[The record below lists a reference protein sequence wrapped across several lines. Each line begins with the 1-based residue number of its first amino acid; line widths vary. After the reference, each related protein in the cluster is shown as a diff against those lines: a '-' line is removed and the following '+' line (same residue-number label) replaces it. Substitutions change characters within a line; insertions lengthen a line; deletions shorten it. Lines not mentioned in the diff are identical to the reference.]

1 MKMNKTSRRII
12 KSLLASAVLSLF
24 HSESKAEVPA
34 LPSLDDFGNSNAE
47 ELDIMKQK
55 VFKHVIKLK
64 PDGTMIGVDSHRSHS
79 SHRSHASH
87 RSSRSGHSSHYSS
100 SHYSSSHY
108 SSSSGTASGLY
119 STPKPA
125 AKTYKTYSLGDR
137 TLKRG
142 LYGKDV
148 NELVSKLQSNYYL
161 RNDFSATQSDY
172 YLFNQDVERAVKQF
186 QKDAKIK
193 ETGIVGETELSLLGT
208 WNSSKSTLV
217 LGVRDLKQ
225 NDSGAD
231 VLALIELLNK
241 AGFPPEPEKLDGN
254 KYNEEVRKAVKT
266 FQAFA
271 GLEVTGIADRT
282 TIERLKASA
291 K

>member
-24 HSESKAEVPA
+24 HSESKAEVPI
-34 LPSLDDFGNSNAE
+34 LPSLDDLGNSNAE

-79 SHRSHASH
+79 SH

-193 ETGIVGETELSLLGT
+193 ETGAVGETEVSLLGS
-208 WNSSKSTLV
+208 WSSSKSTLV

-225 NDSGAD
+225 NDSGSD
-231 VLALIELLNK
+231 VLELIELLNK
-241 AGFPPEPEKLDGN
+241 AGFPPEPDKLDGN

-271 GLEVTGIADRT
+271 GLEVTGIADKA
-282 TIERLKASA
+282 TIEKLKASA